1 MDQGGPALGFKGWT
15 GLWSWTREGGS
26 PTSHGG
32 AGEQKPG
39 GGWERS
45 TREFGMTSSGALS
58 AGRAEEV
65 GCGPGRSGRPVLV
78 HCAEDMNSL
87 LRDER

>member
-1 MDQGGPALGFKGWT
+1 
-15 GLWSWTREGGS
+15 
-26 PTSHGG
+26 
-32 AGEQKPG
+32 
-39 GGWERS
+39 
-45 TREFGMTSSGALS
+45 MTSSGALS

>member
-1 MDQGGPALGFKGWT
+1 M
-15 GLWSWTREGGS
+15 
-26 PTSHGG
+26 
-32 AGEQKPG
+32 GEQVSKSP